1 MRWYHWYNCIL
12 FKACTRSRSPCTAEQ
27 ARHVNCLLPLVAS
40 DGHCTHPVVVSAIL
54 GQLVWAWQFKT
65 LAAIL
70 AKILK
75 GSFKTFLLT
84 FFFFFYPLNSY
95 FFLHFSSFKRLDKPF
110 IILIYPHL
118 HYLLSKKQIFA
129 RLNTPFL
136 AFTMST
142 TTESLPPILN
152 NISLPQLP
160 EQPPLESNLYNFE
173 YLNSEFFLS
182 ARAEEDR
189 EEDEQCFMSIL
200 NHSTNTTP
208 TALQSQPKP
217 QTQGQQIE
225 TCTHRPTPS
234 TTIPD
239 LVSSSYQSIR
249 MFTHSSTDGIND
261 DDYDEYDSSMSDSDD
276 PLPED
281 YDGVFGDEELVE
293 HAAFDLDRLMIEDR
307 GGLFK
312 MKFLDPLPTGR
323 RRPLSSIY
331 F

>member
-1 MRWYHWYNCIL
+1 
-12 FKACTRSRSPCTAEQ
+12 
-27 ARHVNCLLPLVAS
+27 
-40 DGHCTHPVVVSAIL
+40 
-54 GQLVWAWQFKT
+54 
-65 LAAIL
+65 
-70 AKILK
+70 
-75 GSFKTFLLT
+75 
-84 FFFFFYPLNSY
+84 
-95 FFLHFSSFKRLDKPF
+95 
-110 IILIYPHL
+110 
-118 HYLLSKKQIFA
+118 
-129 RLNTPFL
+129 
-136 AFTMST
+136 MST

-225 TCTHRPTPS
+225 TSTHRPTPC